1 MANKDLLKEAIADA
15 RLVKETAIANAKA
28 ALEEAFAPH
37 IKELLSEKVK
47 EMENEMDENYDEAM
61 GSEAELEES
70 MDEEYMD
77 EEDMYDENMDEELD
91 LEALLKELDEEG
103 EEPMYE
109 AKKANASEKEEKAMK
124 SEKKEKANASEKM
137 EKAHSSKKED
147 KEVSIEDMS
156 EEDLKSFIE
165 TVIQDMIDAGEIEGA
180 SEEMGGFE
188 EKGSEEAPEMEMN
201 PETPET
207 GIEEDVNLDELLM
220 EIEMEEMLDEMEMD
234 EDYMDEEELDEAG
247 SLSKTI
253 KAKDS
258 DSEGYF
264 EKYDRTSASRKLGN
278 AEKIKTKFKDEDS
291 TGYYEKFDKSSAAQ
305 KLRRVKDLDPEFK
318 NKKAIDRKSKA
329 YFELDEMANSS
340 ENRQEE
346 LNEAYNTIKTLRS
359 ELNEINLLNAKLL
372 YTNKLFKAKNLTET
386 QKLKVLSSFDKAAT
400 VSEVKLVYETLNEG
414 IKETKKSSPINE
426 SVNFA
431 SKSIAAPKK
440 QPILETDEI
449 KARFQK
455 LAGII

>member
-28 ALEEAFAPH
+28 ALEETFAPH

-47 EMENEMDENYDEAM
+47 EMENEMEENYDEAM
-61 GSEAELEES
+61 STEAELEES

-77 EEDMYDENMDEELD
+77 EEEMYDENMDEELD
-91 LEALLKELDEEG
+91 LEALLNELDEAGDEY
-103 EEPMYE
+103 PVSE
-109 AKKANASEKEEKAMK
+109 AKKAMKSEKEEKAMK
-124 SEKKEKANASEKM
+124 SEKKEKAN
-137 EKAHSSKKED
+137 SSKKED

-156 EEDLKSFIE
+156 EKDLKSFIE
-165 TVIQDMIDAGEIEGA
+165 SVIQDMIDAGEIEGA
-180 SEEMGGFE
+180 QEEMGGKE
-188 EKGSEEAPEMEMN
+188 EGSEEAPEMEMN
-201 PETPET
+201 PETPEM
-207 GIEEDVNLDELLM
+207 GIEEDVDLDELLM
-220 EIEMEEMLDEMEMD
+220 EIEMEEMLDEIDMD
-234 EDYMDEEELDEAG
+234 EEYMDEEELDEAG
-247 SLSKTI
+247 SLSKTT
-253 KAKDS
+253 KTKDV
-258 DSEGYF
+258 DSTGYF
-264 EKYDRTSASRKLGN
+264 EKFDRTS
-278 AEKIKTKFKDEDS
+278 KT
-291 TGYYEKFDKSSAAQ
+291 Q
-305 KLRRVKDLDPEFK
+305 KLRRAKGLGPEFT
-318 NKKAIDRKSKA
+318 NKKAIDRKSKG
-329 YFELDEMANSS
+329 YFEVNEKDEIQTGNIAKKY
-340 ENRQEE
+340 ETE
-346 LNEAYNTIKTLRS
+346 LNEAYNTIKILRS

-440 QPILETDEI
+440 QPILEADQMI
-449 KARFQK
+449 NRFQK

>member
-47 EMENEMDENYDEAM
+47 EMENEMEENYDEAM
-61 GSEAELEES
+61 SSEAELEES

-77 EEDMYDENMDEELD
+77 EMDTYDENMEEELD
-91 LEALLKELDEEG
+91 LEALLKELDEADEA
-103 EEPMYE
+103 PVYE
-109 AKKANASEKEEKAMK
+109 AKKANASEEKAMK
-124 SEKKEKANASEKM
+124 SEKEEKANASEKM
-137 EKAHSSKKED
+137 EKANSSKKED

-165 TVIQDMIDAGEIEGA
+165 TVIQDMIDAGEIEGGQ
-180 SEEMGGFE
+180 EEMDSK
-188 EKGSEEAPEMEMN
+188 EKGSEMSPEMEMN
-201 PETPET
+201 PETPEM

-247 SLSKTI
+247 SLSKTVNP
-253 KAKDS
+253 KDA
-258 DSEGYF
+258 DSSGYF
-264 EKYDRTSASRKLGN
+264 EKFDRT
-278 AEKIKTKFKDEDS
+278 
-291 TGYYEKFDKSSAAQ
+291 SAAQ
-305 KLRRVKDLDPEFK
+305 KLRRAKGLGPEFK
-318 NKKAIDRKSKA
+318 SKKAIDRKSKG
-329 YFELDEMANSS
+329 YFELDEMANGS
-340 ENRQEE
+340 EKMQEE

>member
-37 IKELLSEKVK
+37 IAELLSEKVK
-47 EMENEMDENYDEAM
+47 EMENEMYEEYDEEAM

-77 EEDMYDENMDEELD
+77 ENEMYDETMDEELD
-91 LEALLKELDEEG
+91 LEALLKELDEES

-109 AKKANASEKEEKAMK
+109 AKKANASEKEEKAMA
-124 SEKKEKANASEKM
+124 SEKKAN
-137 EKAHSSKKED
+137 SSKKED

-165 TVIQDMIDAGEIEGA
+165 TVIQDMIDAGEIEGGQ
-180 SEEMGGFE
+180 EEMGGFE
-188 EKGSEEAPEMEMN
+188 VKGSEETPEMEMN
-201 PETPET
+201 PETPEMEKSEA
-207 GIEEDVNLDELLM
+207 GEDVNLDELLM
-220 EIEMEEMLDEMEMD
+220 EIEMEEMLGEMEMD
-234 EDYMDEEELDEAG
+234 EEYMDEEELEEAG
-247 SLSKTI
+247 SLSKTVS
-253 KAKDS
+253 AKDT
-258 DSEGYF
+258 DSSGYF
-264 EKYDRTSASRKLGN
+264 EK
-278 AEKIKTKFKDEDS
+278 
-291 TGYYEKFDKSSAAQ
+291 FDKTSKMQ
-305 KLRRVKDLDPEFK
+305 KLRRAKGLGPEFR
-318 NKKAIDRKSKA
+318 NKKAIDRKSKG
-329 YFELDEMANSS
+329 YFEVDEADDIQTGNIAEKMHS
-340 ENRQEE
+340 E
-346 LNEAYNTIKTLRS
+346 LNEAYNTIKTLCS

-400 VSEVKLVYETLNEG
+400 VSEVKLVYEALSES

-440 QPILETDEI
+440 QAILEVDQI
-449 KARFQK
+449 KSRFQK

>member
-37 IKELLSEKVK
+37 IAELLSEKVK
-47 EMENEMDENYDEAM
+47 EMENEMYEEEAM

-77 EEDMYDENMDEELD
+77 ENEMYDETMDEELD
-91 LEALLKELDEEG
+91 LEALLKELDEAGDEY
-103 EEPMYE
+103 PVAE

-124 SEKKEKANASEKM
+124 SEKKEKA
-137 EKAHSSKKED
+137 HSSKKED
-147 KEVSIEDMS
+147 KEILIEDMS

-165 TVIQDMIDAGEIEGA
+165 TVIQDMIDAGEIEGGQ
-180 SEEMGGFE
+180 EEMGGE
-188 EKGSEEAPEMEMN
+188 EKGSEMSPEMEMN

-207 GIEEDVNLDELLM
+207 PETGIEEDVDLDELLM
-220 EIEMEEMLDEMEMD
+220 EIEMEEMLGEMEMD
-234 EDYMDEEELDEAG
+234 EEESMEEMMDTDIQ
-247 SLSKTI
+247 T
-253 KAKDS
+253 
-258 DSEGYF
+258 
-264 EKYDRTSASRKLGN
+264 GN
-278 AEKIKTKFKDEDS
+278 IAEKMKAARMKRQAER
-291 TGYYEKFDKSSAAQ
+291 EKMA
-305 KLRRVKDLDPEFK
+305 K
-318 NKKAIDRKSKA
+318 NK
-329 YFELDEMANSS
+329 
-340 ENRQEE
+340 E
-346 LNEAYNTIKTLRS
+346 LNEAYNTIKTLRN

-386 QKLKVLSSFDKAAT
+386 QKLKVLSNFDKAAT
-400 VSEVKLVYETLNEG
+400 VSEVKLVYESLSEN

-426 SVNFA
+426 SVSFA

>member
-37 IKELLSEKVK
+37 IAELLSEKVK
-47 EMENEMDENYDEAM
+47 EMENEMYEEYDEEAM
-61 GSEAELEES
+61 SSEAELEES

-77 EEDMYDENMDEELD
+77 ENEMYDETMDEELD
-91 LEALLKELDEEG
+91 LEALLKELDEAGDEY
-103 EEPMYE
+103 PVAE

-124 SEKKEKANASEKM
+124 SEKKEKA
-137 EKAHSSKKED
+137 HSSKKED
-147 KEVSIEDMS
+147 KEISIEDMS

-165 TVIQDMIDAGEIEGA
+165 TVIQDMIDAGEIEGGQ
-180 SEEMGGFE
+180 EEMGGE
-188 EKGSEEAPEMEMN
+188 EKGSEMSPEMEMN
-201 PETPET
+201 PETPEMENPET
-207 GIEEDVNLDELLM
+207 GIEEDVDLDELLM
-220 EIEMEEMLDEMEMD
+220 EIEMEEMLGEMEMD
-234 EDYMDEEELDEAG
+234 EEESMEEMMDTDIQ
-247 SLSKTI
+247 T
-253 KAKDS
+253 
-258 DSEGYF
+258 
-264 EKYDRTSASRKLGN
+264 GN
-278 AEKIKTKFKDEDS
+278 IAEKMKAARMKRQAER
-291 TGYYEKFDKSSAAQ
+291 EKMA
-305 KLRRVKDLDPEFK
+305 K
-318 NKKAIDRKSKA
+318 NK
-329 YFELDEMANSS
+329 
-340 ENRQEE
+340 E
-346 LNEAYNTIKTLRS
+346 LNEAYNTIKTLRN

-386 QKLKVLSSFDKAAT
+386 QKLKVLSNFDKAAT
-400 VSEVKLVYETLNEG
+400 VSEVKLVYESLSEN

-440 QPILETDEI
+440 QPILESDQI

>member
-47 EMENEMDENYDEAM
+47 EMENEMEENYDEAM
-61 GSEAELEES
+61 GTEAELEES

-77 EEDMYDENMDEELD
+77 EEEMYDENMDEELD
-91 LEALLKELDEEG
+91 LEALLKELDEES
-103 EEPMYE
+103 EAPVYE
-109 AKKANASEKEEKAMK
+109 AKKANASEEKAMK
-124 SEKKEKANASEKM
+124 SEKEEKANASEKM
-137 EKAHSSKKED
+137 EKANSSKKED
-147 KEVSIEDMS
+147 KEISIEDMS

-165 TVIQDMIDAGEIEGA
+165 TVIQDMIDAGEIEGGQ
-180 SEEMGGFE
+180 EEMGGE
-188 EKGSEEAPEMEMN
+188 EKGSEMSPEMEMN
-201 PETPET
+201 PMAPEAPEA

-220 EIEMEEMLDEMEMD
+220 EIEMEEMLGEMEMEMD
-234 EDYMDEEELDEAG
+234 EEESMDEMMDTDIQTGNIAEKMKAARMKRQAEKE
-247 SLSKTI
+247 KM
-253 KAKDS
+253 AKD
-258 DSEGYF
+258 
-264 EKYDRTSASRKLGN
+264 K
-278 AEKIKTKFKDEDS
+278 
-291 TGYYEKFDKSSAAQ
+291 
-305 KLRRVKDLDPEFK
+305 
-318 NKKAIDRKSKA
+318 
-329 YFELDEMANSS
+329 
-340 ENRQEE
+340 E

-414 IKETKKSSPINE
+414 IKETKKPSPVNE
-426 SVNFA
+426 SMNFA

>member
-28 ALEEAFAPH
+28 ALEETFAPH

-47 EMENEMDENYDEAM
+47 EMENEMEENYDESM
-61 GSEAELEES
+61 VDEAELEEA

-77 EEDMYDENMDEELD
+77 EEEMYDENMDEELD
-91 LEALLKELDEEG
+91 LEALLNELDEAGDEY
-103 EEPMYE
+103 PVSE
-109 AKKANASEKEEKAMK
+109 AKKAMKSEKEEKAMK
-124 SEKKEKANASEKM
+124 SEKKEKANASEKK

-156 EEDLKSFIE
+156 ENDLKSFIE
-165 TVIQDMIDAGEIEGA
+165 SVIQDMIDAGEIEGA

-201 PETPET
+201 PETPEM
-207 GIEEDVNLDELLM
+207 GIEEDVDLDELLM
-220 EIEMEEMLDEMEMD
+220 EIEMEEMLDEIDMD
-234 EDYMDEEELDEAG
+234 EEYMDEEELDEAG
-247 SLSKTI
+247 SLSKTT
-253 KAKDS
+253 KTKDV
-258 DSEGYF
+258 DSTGYF
-264 EKYDRTSASRKLGN
+264 EKFDRTS
-278 AEKIKTKFKDEDS
+278 KT
-291 TGYYEKFDKSSAAQ
+291 Q
-305 KLRRVKDLDPEFK
+305 KLRRAKGLGPEFT
-318 NKKAIDRKSKA
+318 NKKAIDRKSKG
-329 YFELDEMANSS
+329 YFEVNEEDEIQTGNIAKKY
-340 ENRQEE
+340 ETE
-346 LNEAYNTIKTLRS
+346 LNEAYNTIKILRS

-386 QKLKVLSSFDKAAT
+386 QKLKVLSSFDKAVT
-400 VSEVKLVYETLNEG
+400 INEVKLVYETLNEG

-426 SVNFA
+426 SVGFA

-440 QPILETDEI
+440 QPILESDQI
-449 KARFQK
+449 KNRFQK

>member
-47 EMENEMDENYDEAM
+47 EMENEMEENYDEAM
-61 GSEAELEES
+61 GTEAELEES

-77 EEDMYDENMDEELD
+77 EMDMYDENMDEELD
-91 LEALLKELDEEG
+91 LEALLKELDEES
-103 EEPMYE
+103 EAPVYE
-109 AKKANASEKEEKAMK
+109 AKKANASEEKAMK
-124 SEKKEKANASEKM
+124 SEKEEKANASEKM
-137 EKAHSSKKED
+137 EKANSSKKED

-188 EKGSEEAPEMEMN
+188 EKGSEETPEMEMN
-201 PETPET
+201 PETPEM

-220 EIEMEEMLDEMEMD
+220 EIEMEEMLGEMEMD
-234 EDYMDEEELDEAG
+234 EEYMDEEELDEAG
-247 SLSKTI
+247 SLSKTV
-253 KAKDS
+253 KTKDT
-258 DSEGYF
+258 DSTGYF
-264 EKYDRTSASRKLGN
+264 EKFDRAS
-278 AEKIKTKFKDEDS
+278 KT
-291 TGYYEKFDKSSAAQ
+291 Q
-305 KLRRVKDLDPEFK
+305 KLRRAKGLGPEFK
-318 NKKAIDRKSKA
+318 NKKAIDHKSKA
-329 YFELDEMANSS
+329 YFELGEMANGS
-340 ENRQEE
+340 ENMQEE

-426 SVNFA
+426 SVGFA

-440 QPILETDEI
+440 QPILETDTMI
-449 KARFQK
+449 NRFQK

>member
-47 EMENEMDENYDEAM
+47 EMENEMEENYDEAM
-61 GSEAELEES
+61 SSEAELEES

-77 EEDMYDENMDEELD
+77 EMDTYDENMEEELD
-91 LEALLKELDEEG
+91 LEALLKELDEADEA
-103 EEPMYE
+103 PVYE
-109 AKKANASEKEEKAMK
+109 AKKANASEEKAMK
-124 SEKKEKANASEKM
+124 SEKEEKANASEKM
-137 EKAHSSKKED
+137 EKANSSKKED

-165 TVIQDMIDAGEIEGA
+165 TVIQDMIDAGEIEGGQ
-180 SEEMGGFE
+180 EEMGSK
-188 EKGSEEAPEMEMN
+188 EKGSEMSPEMEMN
-201 PETPET
+201 PETSEM

-234 EDYMDEEELDEAG
+234 EDYMDEEELGEAG
-247 SLSKTI
+247 SLSKTVSP
-253 KAKDS
+253 KDA
-258 DSEGYF
+258 DSTGYF
-264 EKYDRTSASRKLGN
+264 EKHDH
-278 AEKIKTKFKDEDS
+278 
-291 TGYYEKFDKSSAAQ
+291 SSAAQ
-305 KLRRVKDLDPEFK
+305 KLRRAKGLGPEFR
-318 NKKAIDRKSKA
+318 NKRAIDRKSKA
-329 YFELDEMANSS
+329 YFELDEMANGS
-340 ENRQEE
+340 EKMQEE

>member
-37 IKELLSEKVK
+37 IAELLSEKVK
-47 EMENEMDENYDEAM
+47 EMENEMYEEYDEEAM

-77 EEDMYDENMDEELD
+77 ENEMYDETMDEELD
-91 LEALLKELDEEG
+91 LEALLKELDEES

-109 AKKANASEKEEKAMK
+109 AKKANASEKEEKAMA
-124 SEKKEKANASEKM
+124 SEKKAN
-137 EKAHSSKKED
+137 SSKKED

-165 TVIQDMIDAGEIEGA
+165 TVIQDMIDAGEIEGGQ
-180 SEEMGGFE
+180 EEMDSE
-188 EKGSEEAPEMEMN
+188 EKGSEMAPEMEMT
-201 PETPET
+201 PETPEMET
-207 GIEEDVNLDELLM
+207 PEAGEDVNLDELLM
-220 EIEMEEMLDEMEMD
+220 EIEMEEMLSGMD
-234 EDYMDEEELDEAG
+234 MDEEESMEEMMDDDIQTGNIAEKMKAARM
-247 SLSKTI
+247 KRQAE
-253 KAKDS
+253 KEKMAKD
-258 DSEGYF
+258 
-264 EKYDRTSASRKLGN
+264 K
-278 AEKIKTKFKDEDS
+278 
-291 TGYYEKFDKSSAAQ
+291 
-305 KLRRVKDLDPEFK
+305 
-318 NKKAIDRKSKA
+318 
-329 YFELDEMANSS
+329 
-340 ENRQEE
+340 E

-400 VSEVKLVYETLNEG
+400 VGEVKLVYETLSEG

-440 QPILETDEI
+440 QAILEVDQI
-449 KARFQK
+449 KSRFQK

>member
-47 EMENEMDENYDEAM
+47 EMENEMEENYDEAM
-61 GSEAELEES
+61 GTEAELEES

-77 EEDMYDENMDEELD
+77 EEEMYDENMDEELD
-91 LEALLKELDEEG
+91 LEALLKELDEEN
-103 EEPMYE
+103 EAPVYE
-109 AKKANASEKEEKAMK
+109 AKKANASEEKAMK
-124 SEKKEKANASEKM
+124 SEKEEKANASEKM
-137 EKAHSSKKED
+137 EKANSSKKED
-147 KEVSIEDMS
+147 KEISIEDMS

-165 TVIQDMIDAGEIEGA
+165 TVIQDMIDAGEIEGGQ
-180 SEEMGGFE
+180 EEMGDE

-201 PETPET
+201 PMAPEAPEA

-220 EIEMEEMLDEMEMD
+220 EIEMEEMLGEMEMEMD
-234 EDYMDEEELDEAG
+234 EEESMDEMMDTDIQTGNIAEKMKAARMKRQAEKE
-247 SLSKTI
+247 KM
-253 KAKDS
+253 AKD
-258 DSEGYF
+258 
-264 EKYDRTSASRKLGN
+264 K
-278 AEKIKTKFKDEDS
+278 
-291 TGYYEKFDKSSAAQ
+291 
-305 KLRRVKDLDPEFK
+305 
-318 NKKAIDRKSKA
+318 
-329 YFELDEMANSS
+329 
-340 ENRQEE
+340 E

-414 IKETKKSSPINE
+414 IKETKKPSPVNE
-426 SVNFA
+426 SMNFA

>member
-37 IKELLSEKVK
+37 IAELLSEKVK
-47 EMENEMDENYDEAM
+47 EMENEMYEEYNEEAM
-61 GSEAELEES
+61 SSEAELEES

-77 EEDMYDENMDEELD
+77 ENEMYDETMDEELD
-91 LEALLKELDEEG
+91 LEALLKELDEAGDEY
-103 EEPMYE
+103 PVAE

-124 SEKKEKANASEKM
+124 SEKE

-147 KEVSIEDMS
+147 KEISIEDMS

-165 TVIQDMIDAGEIEGA
+165 TVIQDMIDAGEIEGGQ
-180 SEEMGGFE
+180 EEMGGE
-188 EKGSEEAPEMEMN
+188 EKGSEMSPEMEMN

-207 GIEEDVNLDELLM
+207 PETGIEEDVDLDELLM

-234 EDYMDEEELDEAG
+234 EEEVDEAG
-247 SLSKTI
+247 SLSRTVNT
-253 KAKDS
+253 KDT

-264 EKYDRTSASRKLGN
+264 EKFDRTSKMQKSRRAKGLG
-278 AEKIKTKFKDEDS
+278 
-291 TGYYEKFDKSSAAQ
+291 
-305 KLRRVKDLDPEFK
+305 PEFR
-318 NKKAIDRKSKA
+318 NKKAIDRKSKG
-329 YFELDEMANSS
+329 YFEMDEMMHGS
-340 ENRQEE
+340 EKMHEE
-346 LNEAYNTIKTLRS
+346 LNEAYNTIKTLRN

-386 QKLKVLSSFDKAAT
+386 QKLKVLSNFDKAAT
-400 VSEVKLVYETLNEG
+400 VSEVKLVYESLSEN

-426 SVNFA
+426 SVSFA

>member
-47 EMENEMDENYDEAM
+47 EMENEMEENYDEAM
-61 GSEAELEES
+61 GTEAELEES

-77 EEDMYDENMDEELD
+77 EMDMYDENMDEELD
-91 LEALLKELDEEG
+91 LEALLKELDEES
-103 EEPMYE
+103 EAPVYE
-109 AKKANASEKEEKAMK
+109 AKKANASEKEEKA
-124 SEKKEKANASEKM
+124 NASEKM
-137 EKAHSSKKED
+137 EKANSSKKED
-147 KEVSIEDMS
+147 KEISIEDMS

-165 TVIQDMIDAGEIEGA
+165 TVIQDMIDAGEIEGGQ
-180 SEEMGGFE
+180 EEMGSE
-188 EKGSEEAPEMEMN
+188 EKGSEMSPEMEMN
-201 PETPET
+201 PMAPEAPEA

-220 EIEMEEMLDEMEMD
+220 EIEMEEMLGEIE
-234 EDYMDEEELDEAG
+234 MDEEESMDEMMDTDIQTGNIAE
-247 SLSKTI
+247 KM
-253 KAKDS
+253 KAARMKRQAEKEKMAKD
-258 DSEGYF
+258 
-264 EKYDRTSASRKLGN
+264 K
-278 AEKIKTKFKDEDS
+278 
-291 TGYYEKFDKSSAAQ
+291 
-305 KLRRVKDLDPEFK
+305 
-318 NKKAIDRKSKA
+318 
-329 YFELDEMANSS
+329 
-340 ENRQEE
+340 E

-426 SVNFA
+426 SVGFA

-440 QPILETDEI
+440 QPILETDQI
-449 KARFQK
+449 KNRFQK

>member
-47 EMENEMDENYDEAM
+47 EMENEMEENYDEAM

-70 MDEEYMD
+70 MDEKYMD

-165 TVIQDMIDAGEIEGA
+165 TVIQDMIDAGEIEGGH
-180 SEEMGGFE
+180 EGMGSE
-188 EKGSEEAPEMEMN
+188 EKGSEMSPEMEMN

-220 EIEMEEMLDEMEMD
+220 EIEMEEMLGEIEMD

-247 SLSKTI
+247 SLSKTT

-264 EKYDRTSASRKLGN
+264 EKFDRASASQKLGN
-278 AEKIKTKFKDEDS
+278 AKKKFTDKDS
-291 TGYYEKFDKSSAAQ
+291 TSYYEKFDKSSAAQ
-305 KLRRVKDLDPEFK
+305 KLRRAKGLGPEFT
-318 NKKAIDRKSKA
+318 NKKRIDHGSKG
-329 YFELDEMANSS
+329 YYEMDEAANGS
-340 ENRQEE
+340 EKMHNE